1 MLGAFDDKLSEQL
14 LAYGESLKDQ
24 VAEKNAKLKS
34 QL

>member
-1 MLGAFDDKLSEQL
+1 LGAFDEKLALKLS
-14 LAYGESLKDQ
+14 AFTESLKDQ